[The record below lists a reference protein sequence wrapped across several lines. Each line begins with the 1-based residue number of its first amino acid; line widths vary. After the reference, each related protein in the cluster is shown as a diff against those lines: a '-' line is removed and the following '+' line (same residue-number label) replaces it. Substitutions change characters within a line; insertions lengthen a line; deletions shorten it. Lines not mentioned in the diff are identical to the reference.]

1 MGLAA
6 ETKKDI
12 VGKYGKASE
21 DTGSAVVQI
30 ALLTERLNMLNV
42 HFDTNPKD
50 HHSRRGL
57 LKLVGQRRKL
67 LNYLSNRDPNAYKKA
82 IADLGIRR

>member
-1 MGLAA
+1 MSLTA
-6 ETKKDI
+6 EVKKSI
-12 VGKYGKASE
+12 VEKYGQNAS

-30 ALLTERLNMLNV
+30 ALLTERLNTLNG
-42 HFDTNPKD
+42 HFDQNPKD

-67 LNYLSNRDPNAYKKA
+67 LNYLSSNDPAAYKKA
-82 IADLGIRR
+82 ISDLGIRR